1 MYYGNCHGLTVNMVA
16 CFVEASFIIFKEPF
30 VLGRKAEAM
39 IDSPLRRM
47 SSSHQCRILKIVWAS
62 WKSICNKQKKTS
74 LQF

>member
-1 MYYGNCHGLTVNMVA
+1 MYYGNCYGLTVNMVA
-16 CFVEASFIIFKEPF
+16 CFIEASFIIFKEPF

-62 WKSICNKQKKTS
+62 LKSICDI
-74 LQF
+74 